1 MSARLEVRLEK
12 ERYVPGDAVRGTV
25 FVAEG
30 GRSRSLEAFL
40 EYREQTEDYK
50 ETARSVSSGPLHV
63 GDVTTGMAFAF
74 DLPLPVD
81 ALPNYRSENGELY
94 WEVHVKAA
102 DVLPKPI
109 VPEVFRTRD
118 PEDQRGPDLH
128 ERSRIEV
135 ELGPPTE
142 PASPVTPGPSAPTG
156 MGD

>member
-50 ETARSVSSGPLHV
+50 ETARSISSGLLHV
-63 GDVTTGMAFAF
+63 GDVTTGMAFGF

-94 WEVHVKAA
+94 WEVHVKAT
-102 DVLPKPI
+102 DVLSNPGIRK
-109 VPEVFRTRD
+109 VLRTLDAED
-118 PEDQRGPDLH
+118 PRGPDLH
-128 ERSRIEV
+128 ERSRIAV
-135 ELGPPTE
+135 ELGPRTE
-142 PASPVTPGPSAPTG
+142 PAAG
-156 MGD
+156 